1 MAHSNDY
8 LKQLQ
13 QLHSK
18 KSFGNSEKLP
28 KVVTDLIE
36 DNNIKSILDFGA
48 GKGKTSAFISKIYP
62 DVTLYSYDPVT
73 FPIQLPESVELI
85 YSSDVLEHIEP
96 ELLDDTLKDLFS
108 RASKYQYHLIACH
121 PAKKKLNDG
130 RNAHLIIESPEW
142 WSKKINEFKEWKIVY
157 EQVTESIAKLKKGSP
172 INVIKYII
180 IMERI

>member
-1 MAHSNDY
+1 M
-8 LKQLQ
+8 
-13 QLHSK
+13 
-18 KSFGNSEKLP
+18 
-28 KVVTDLIE
+28 
-36 DNNIKSILDFGA
+36 
-48 GKGKTSAFISKIYP
+48 
-62 DVTLYSYDPVT
+62 
-73 FPIQLPESVELI
+73 
-85 YSSDVLEHIEP
+85 EHIEP